1 MSILALVNVMFIPT
15 TDMGVD
21 FFEAIQKLLAYPRG
35 YIDAWYSGFALAIF
49 IPALF
54 MLVVSFFRNRMLHI
68 LASGIGI
75 ISLGKEMMEYHS
87 QIGLFQSSS
96 IIAIGSWIGMILFII
111 GVIIQ
116 SQILADPVIQ
126 VHERF
131 PVFFVFWR
139 QFHHGGEKDVVIAA
153 VFHLFHKPPLGD
165 K

>member
-1 MSILALVNVMFIPT
+1 MFCKICGELLEKDDIYCPRCGALIKKNDKIDNGMNKKFLAVSILALVNVMFIPT

-111 GVIIQ
+111 GVII
-116 SQILADPVIQ
+116 SL
-126 VHERF
+126 
-131 PVFFVFWR
+131 
-139 QFHHGGEKDVVIAA
+139 K
-153 VFHLFHKPPLGD
+153 K
-165 K
+165 

>member
-1 MSILALVNVMFIPT
+1 MNKKFLAVSILALVNVMFIPT

-111 GVIIQ
+111 GVII
-116 SQILADPVIQ
+116 SLKKYK
-126 VHERF
+126 HF
-131 PVFFVFWR
+131 
-139 QFHHGGEKDVVIAA
+139 KT
-153 VFHLFHKPPLGD
+153 
-165 K
+165 

>member
-1 MSILALVNVMFIPT
+1 MFCKICGELLEKDDIYCPRCGALIKKNDKIDNGMNKKFLAVSILALVNVMFIPT

-54 MLVVSFFRNRMLHI
+54 MLVVSFFRNTMLHI

-111 GVIIQ
+111 GVII
-116 SQILADPVIQ
+116 SL
-126 VHERF
+126 
-131 PVFFVFWR
+131 
-139 QFHHGGEKDVVIAA
+139 K
-153 VFHLFHKPPLGD
+153 K
-165 K
+165 

>member
-1 MSILALVNVMFIPT
+1 MFCKICGELLEKDDIYCPRCGALIKKNDKIDNGMNKKFLAVSILALVNVMFIPT

-111 GVIIQ
+111 GVII
-116 SQILADPVIQ
+116 SLKK
-126 VHERF
+126 
-131 PVFFVFWR
+131 W
-139 QFHHGGEKDVVIAA
+139 
-153 VFHLFHKPPLGD
+153 
-165 K
+165 

>member
-1 MSILALVNVMFIPT
+1 MFCKICGELLEKDDIYCPRCGALIKKNDKIDNGMNKKFLAVSILALVNVMFIPT

-21 FFEAIQKLLAYPRG
+21 FFDAIQKLLAYPRG

-111 GVIIQ
+111 GVII
-116 SQILADPVIQ
+116 SL
-126 VHERF
+126 
-131 PVFFVFWR
+131 
-139 QFHHGGEKDVVIAA
+139 K
-153 VFHLFHKPPLGD
+153 K
-165 K
+165 